1 MTWTPRFARP
11 VVTTLL
17 VALLSALVL
26 ASCGR
31 TPPPP
36 QPPGQSVAVRWCD
49 SLPRPA
55 NAALERVPVGSDWFE
70 VYRVDSGVFAISEPL
85 QFQEVISYLIVGRD
99 RALLFDTGLGVS
111 PIRPVVNA
119 LTTLPVQVLNSHTH
133 YDHVGG
139 NADFDQILAVNTAY
153 TRANTRGFPHSE
165 LAGEVAPASWCRSA
179 PAGLDTATWHTRSWS
194 ATRFVPDGY
203 RVDLGGRVIEV
214 LRVPGHTPD
223 AVALLDRAAGLLWT
237 GDSYYQAPIWLYV
250 PETDLDA
257 YTRSVDRMAALV
269 PMLRK
274 LFGSHNIAAGSPPE
288 GLLQLKSA
296 IAMVRA
302 GKATGMAL
310 SSDRMQFGFDGLAM
324 LFSKPGLDG
333 RKGDQTRGGSGLT
346 TWPQES
352 PPPAPEQ

>member
-1 MTWTPRFARP
+1 VTWPTRLLRP
-11 VVTTLL
+11 FLTTLPT
-17 VALLSALVL
+17 ALLSALAL

-31 TPPPP
+31 MPPAARV
-36 QPPGQSVAVRWCD
+36 PGQPVAVRWCD

-70 VYRVDSGVFAISEPL
+70 VYRLDSGVFAISEPR
-85 QFQEVISYLIVGRD
+85 QFQEVISYLIVGQE

-111 PIRPVVNA
+111 PIRPVVSE

-133 YDHVGG
+133 YDHAGG
-139 NADFDQILAVNTAY
+139 NAEFDRILAVNTAY

-165 LAGEVAPASWCRSA
+165 LAGEVTPESWCRSA
-179 PAGLDTATWHTRSWS
+179 PAGLDTATWHTRPWS
-194 ATRFVPDGY
+194 PTRFVPDGY

-214 LRVPGHTPD
+214 LQVPGHTPD

-237 GDSYYQAPIWLYV
+237 GDSFYQAPIWLYV

-257 YTRSVDRMAALV
+257 YARSVDRMAALV
-269 PMLRK
+269 PALKK
-274 LFGSHNIAAGSPPE
+274 LFGSHNIVAGSPPE
-288 GLLQLKSA
+288 RLLQLKRA
-296 IAMVRA
+296 LALVRA

-310 SSDRMQFGFDGLAM
+310 SSDRIQFGFDGFAL

-346 TWPQES
+346 TWPPES
-352 PPPAPEQ
+352 QPPAPEK